1 MMKTLSFLAALLIV
15 GTESAFA
22 LTEAD
27 ITPAALVG
35 KTLRFTATF
44 GAAPLPA
51 TGVWTGTFAASGDG
65 FTVGDVSSGTL
76 ALTTTYTA
84 TSASGGTTIY
94 LAKFGTNQEI
104 AYLYLYFVKGEPS
117 YSMQGITTLSEGTF
131 TIDPAVVN
139 GPEIDVRQPNKS
151 GLIDGVSKKNLG
163 SVKVTKTGTAQKFVI
178 TNYGNAP
185 LENLAITIDGKNKAD
200 FIASRLKK
208 TQLAQNESV
217 EFTVKFKPKATG
229 KRAAALHIQSNDADE
244 DPFDIALTGA
254 GKSNK

>member
-1 MMKTLSFLAALLIV
+1 MKTLSFLASLLIV

-35 KTLRFTATF
+35 KTLRFTATS

-51 TGVWTGTFAASGDG
+51 SGVWTGTFAASGDG
-65 FTVGDVSSGTL
+65 FTVADVSSGTT
-76 ALTTTYTA
+76 ALTTTY
-84 TSASGGTTIY
+84 SASSDNGTTSIS
-94 LAKFGTNQEI
+94 LLKFGANQDI
-104 AYLYLYFVKGEPS
+104 AILYLYFLKGEPTYAVQS
-117 YSMQGITTLSEGTF
+117 TISLSEGTF

-163 SVKVTKTGTAQKFVI
+163 SVRVSKTGTAQKFVI
-178 TNYGNAP
+178 KNTGNAP
-185 LENLAITIDGKNKAD
+185 LDNLAITLDGKNKTD
-200 FIASRLKK
+200 FIVSRLKK
-208 TQLAQNESV
+208 TQLAEDESIG
-217 EFTVKFKPKATG
+217 FTVKFKPSATG
-229 KRAAALHIQSNDADE
+229 KRTAALHIQSNDADE
-244 DPFDIALTGA
+244 ESFDITLTGS